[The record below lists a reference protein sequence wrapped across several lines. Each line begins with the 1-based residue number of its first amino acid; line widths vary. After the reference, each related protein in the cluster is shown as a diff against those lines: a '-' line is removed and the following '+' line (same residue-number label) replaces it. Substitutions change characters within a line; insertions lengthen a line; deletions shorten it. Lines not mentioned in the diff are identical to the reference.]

1 MKILFA
7 LALVAGTAAHAAPPV
22 EAWLTTPDQK
32 ALLTPTSVQTKPIAN
47 GPVIEVLPQEKHQKM
62 VGFGAAITE
71 ASAWVMRHRMT
82 PEQRD
87 KLLRE
92 LFTRENGGIGFE
104 FTRLT
109 IGASD
114 FSREHYSLDDMP
126 PGGSDM
132 ALEHFNIA
140 PEEADVLPLTR
151 EALALNPRL
160 LVMASPWSAPGWM
173 KSGDSLIQG
182 TLRDDRQEVFARY
195 LVRYTEEA
203 KRLGVPLF
211 ALTLQNEPH
220 FEPDS
225 YPGMRLRPRQR
236 AEVIKLLG
244 PMLEK
249 RGLPVQI
256 LDWDHNWD
264 EAYSPLSTLSD
275 EGARRYIAGV
285 AWHCYGGDPS
295 VQGVV
300 SKQYPKLDVWL
311 TECSGG
317 MWEPD
322 WNKRLPWAVQ
332 NLVIGAT
339 RNGARGVLMW
349 NLVLDE
355 KHGPHKGGC
364 NDCFGIVNLNADGS
378 LMRSVEYYAF
388 GHVSRFVVQGAQRIG
403 SETRG
408 VEAPGLT
415 HVAFQNP
422 DGSVVLVVGNHGK
435 EAQAFSVRG
444 TTGRTASSFTL
455 PAGSIVTLRYSKG

>member
-1 MKILFA
+1 MRFAVLA
-7 LALVAGTAAHAAPPV
+7 LAAMIGAAAHAAPPQ
-22 EAWLTTPDQK
+22 AWLTTPDQK
-32 ALLTPTSVQTKPIAN
+32 SLLANVAVQPAQV
-47 GPVIEVLPQEKHQKM
+47 GAAVIELLPNEQHQRM

-71 ASAWVMRHRMT
+71 ASAWVLNHRMT
-82 PEQRD
+82 PEQRN
-87 KLLRE
+87 KVLRE
-92 LFTRENGGIGFE
+92 LFTRQDGGLGFE

-132 ALEHFNIA
+132 ALEHFSIA
-140 PEEADVLPLTR
+140 REEADVLPVTR
-151 EALALNPRL
+151 EALALNPQL
-160 LVMASPWSAPGWM
+160 KVMASPWSAPGWM

-195 LVRYTEEA
+195 LVRYAEEV

-211 ALTLQNEPH
+211 ALTVQNEPH
-220 FEPDS
+220 FEPGD

-236 AEVIKLLG
+236 AEVIKKLG
-244 PMLEK
+244 PMLQAK
-249 RGLPVQI
+249 GLPVQI

-275 EGARRYIAGV
+275 EGARRWISGV

-295 VQGVV
+295 VQSMV
-300 SKQYPKLDVWL
+300 SRQYPKLDVWL

-317 MWEPD
+317 LWDPD
-322 WNKRLPWAVQ
+322 WNKRLPWAVHH
-332 NLVIGAT
+332 LVIGAT

-349 NLVLDE
+349 NLVLDD

-364 NDCFGIVNLNADGS
+364 TDCVGIVNLQADGS
-378 LMRSVEYYAF
+378 LSRSIEYYAF
-388 GHVSRFVVQGAQRIG
+388 GHVSRFVVQGARRIG
-403 SETRG
+403 SETKG
-408 VEAPGLT
+408 GDVTGLE

-422 DGSVVLVVGNHGK
+422 DGSVVLVVGNLGK
-435 EAQAFSVRG
+435 SEQRFNARG
-444 TTGRTASSFTL
+444 AGFTL
-455 PAGSIVTLRYSKG
+455 PAGSIVTLVYSKG

>member
-1 MKILFA
+1 MKILLA
-7 LALVAGTAAHAAPPV
+7 LALLAGTAAHAAPV

-32 ALLTPTSVQTKPIAN
+32 ALLTPTPVQTVHQAK
-47 GPVIEVLPQEKHQKM
+47 GPVIEVLPQEKHQQM

-82 PEQRD
+82 AEQRD

-92 LFTRENGGIGFE
+92 LFTREGNGLGFE

-126 PGGSDM
+126 AGGADL
-132 ALEHFNIA
+132 ALEHFSIA
-140 PEEADVLPLTR
+140 PEEADVLPVTR
-151 EALALNPRL
+151 EALALNPQL
-160 LVMASPWSAPGWM
+160 KVMASPWSAPGWM
-173 KSGDSLIQG
+173 KSNDSLIQG
-182 TLRDDRQEVFARY
+182 TLRDDRQDVFARY
-195 LVRYTEEA
+195 LVRYTEEV

-244 PMLEK
+244 PMLEQ

-295 VQGVV
+295 VQSVV

-388 GHVSRFVVQGAQRIG
+388 GHVSRFVVQGARRIG

-408 VEAPGLT
+408 DAATGLT

-422 DGSVVLVVGNHGK
+422 DGSVVLVVGNQGK
-435 EAQAFSVRG
+435 DAQAFSVRG
-444 TTGRTASSFTL
+444 TGRGASSFTL
-455 PAGSIVTLRYSKG
+455 PAGGVVTLRYSKG